1 MYFKT
6 MLWSLDHVDPHIM
19 LPLLYHAIP
28 QFNASMLRSLDKARF
43 IYTGKLRLSQT
54 QQGDVCFLM
63 GLLRAADQFCVA
75 AAILMVDGLIEG
87 WKTDTDW
94 FRGDSTK
101 ALAN

>member
-1 MYFKT
+1 
-6 MLWSLDHVDPHIM
+6 
-19 LPLLYHAIP
+19 
-28 QFNASMLRSLDKARF
+28 MLRSLDKARF

-87 WKTDTDW
+87 
-94 FRGDSTK
+94 
-101 ALAN
+101 